1 MEPVHHIQWVELYA
15 GENFL
20 ARVALTL
27 GYTKANSTLTVVLEE
42 VVSITQRGMGR
53 CNIHRLWENTRD
65 RSLGY
70 LNYFVCNKHQ
80 ELLCNNRE

>member
-20 ARVALTL
+20 ARVALTSNCR
-27 GYTKANSTLTVVLEE
+27 KANATLTVVLDK
-42 VVSITQRGMGR
+42 VVSITQRGMER

-65 RSLGY
+65 RSLRY
-70 LNYFVCNKHQ
+70 LN
-80 ELLCNNRE
+80 

>member
-15 GENFL
+15 GEKFL

-27 GYTKANSTLTVVLEE
+27 GYTKANTTLTVVLEE
-42 VVSITQRGMGR
+42 VVSVTQRGMER

-65 RSLGY
+65 RSLRY
-70 LNYFVCNKHQ
+70 LN
-80 ELLCNNRE
+80 